1 MCEVF
6 SFPSSSKTRLSVTEV
21 IQLSNMASYG
31 LPINL
36 LFCKLCQKVFTDPK
50 LLPCLHTYCHTC
62 LQTQLN
68 ETDKITCTLCGYFMN
83 SPTGGISVLTTNIFA
98 ERVVKQYINKIQ
110 EFASNENTGDPNT
123 DQETVSTLMEK
134 AKYSPSSLSLFSL
147 QRRDTFSSPG
157 NRDIKMSSA
166 TTDKNGNPS
175 SIISAQPDLVQ
186 SHASAED
193 TLHIMVDKLSSHMDH
208 KLMALQGEA
217 LRVTYAIDS
226 INQSVNNWREKR
238 YRLKRKVEERSNI
251 LQHQIRRHE
260 KRLLAEVDSRY
271 HEEKMMKDAERS
283 KQTLRQNLK
292 GILQTVEFL
301 KQVQEYATDEEMV
314 ALKDRLMF
322 CSVNIS
328 EVQMKW
334 QELQLETPT
343 ESPDVLMS
351 ANFGQLNN
359 LEQSSVV
366 FIPGSLEMERD
377 LSAEN
382 TSFNQSIFNERL
394 LTYSTS
400 PPISRRVKRQSTRVS
415 ESENEADVSF
425 SDASVTVDQFR
436 TMRESFKQ
444 RRRQLL
450 EGNSNTMDTHPFTDK
465 PFQTEVPIASLS
477 NRKRV
482 VSLGGNA
489 TNYYL
494 DNPEFEHQAQIPSF
508 TQALP
513 PNATSRDIMERN
525 EISRQ
530 MAHLSHEDREDKIKR
545 MQNLRE
551 SWKRRKEV
559 LMQND
564 GYISPKSNDTITFE
578 YEAAVEEIV
587 EQPTAINKQSR
598 MKQLKNRFSQIRQ
611 HFKPDQNLDASK
623 ADQASPPDGVILRN
637 KPKEKKEKRWSGI
650 FRTKDSKRRSLSSR
664 SSTEFVIEDDNN
676 EDSQENEKA
685 ETENLTTE
693 KTQSNS
699 RSSGLTRT
707 KLQLMRASVR
717 KKTQRWRSFSSN
729 NNYKKEMNSD
739 DKVTEL

>member
-1 MCEVF
+1 
-6 SFPSSSKTRLSVTEV
+6 
-21 IQLSNMASYG
+21 MASYG

-50 LLPCLHTYCHTC
+50 LLPCLHTYCQTC

-83 SPTGGISVLTTNIFA
+83 SPTGGISVLTSNIFA

-110 EFASNENTGDPNT
+110 EFASNENTGDPNKN
-123 DQETVSTLMEK
+123 QETVSTLMEK
-134 AKYSPSSLSLFSL
+134 AKYSPTSLSLFSL
-147 QRRDTFSSPG
+147 QRRDTFSSS
-157 NRDIKMSSA
+157 NRDINLSSA
-166 TTDKNGNPS
+166 TKDNNGNPS

-301 KQVQEYATDEEMV
+301 KQVQDYATDEEMV
-314 ALKDRLMF
+314 ALKDRLMS

-334 QELQLETPT
+334 QELQLEMPT
-343 ESPDVLMS
+343 ESPDILMS

-377 LSAEN
+377 LSADN

-394 LTYSTS
+394 LTYSNS

-415 ESENEADVSF
+415 ESENEADGSI

-436 TMRESFKQ
+436 NMRESFKQ

-450 EGNSNTMDTHPFTDK
+450 EENSDFMETHHFLDK
-465 PFQTEVPIASLS
+465 PFQTESPIASLS
-477 NRKRV
+477 KRKRV

-508 TQALP
+508 IQALP

-564 GYISPKSNDTITFE
+564 GYISPNSNNTITFD
-578 YEAAVEEIV
+578 YEAAVEEVIE

-611 HFKPDQNLDASK
+611 HFKPDQNMDSSK
-623 ADQASPPDGVILRN
+623 ADQASSTGVILRN
-637 KPKEKKEKRWSGI
+637 KSKEKKEKRWSGI
-650 FRTKDSKRRSLSSR
+650 FRSKESKRRSLSSR
-664 SSTEFVIEDDNN
+664 SSTEFTLDNEIN
-676 EDSQENEKA
+676 EDSQEIES
-685 ETENLTTE
+685 LPTE
-693 KTQSNS
+693 KTQTNS
-699 RSSGLTRT
+699 RNSGLTRT
-707 KLQLMRASVR
+707 KLQQMRESVR

-729 NNYKKEMNSD
+729 SSYKKEINSE